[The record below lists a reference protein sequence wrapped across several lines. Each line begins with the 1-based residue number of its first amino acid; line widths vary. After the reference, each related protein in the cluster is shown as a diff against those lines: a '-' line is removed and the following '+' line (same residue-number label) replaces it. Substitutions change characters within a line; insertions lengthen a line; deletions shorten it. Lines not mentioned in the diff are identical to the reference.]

1 MNILL
6 ALIIGILI
14 GMLWNKRKLKQM
26 KLANCHLRNESD
38 YYFMTGKLYYKTL
51 HHDDQESTEASPEY
65 QRLLKQFKDNQKN
78 IQKTGT
84 Y

>member
-6 ALIIGILI
+6 ALITGILI
-14 GMLWNKRKLKQM
+14 GILLAKHKLKKM
-26 KLANCHLRNESD
+26 KIANCHLRNESD

-51 HHDDQESTEASPEY
+51 HHDDQASTEASPEY

-78 IQKTGT
+78 IEKTGT